1 MKLYYLYN
9 KITKK
14 IRSLQEFIDKLDSL
28 VDLRDNFI
36 LGNGVAPKTRWI
48 GYLVKAL
55 QHAMDKF

>member
-28 VDLRDNFI
+28 VDLTDNFI
-36 LGNGVAPKTRWI
+36 LGNVVAPKTRWI
-48 GYLVKAL
+48 GHLVKAL
-55 QHAMDKF
+55 QHAMNKF